1 MKNLTATIC
10 LTIAVLLGSAG
21 CSEMTDFQK
30 GLTAAHSGDFATAL
44 REWIPLAEQGDA
56 GAQNNLGQMYRRGQ
70 GVPQDYKTA
79 VKWYRLA
86 AEQGD
91 AGAQTILGIMY
102 EKGRGVLQDYKT
114 AVKWYRLAAE
124 QGYADAQSNL
134 GVRYA
139 RGQGVIQDNVYAH
152 MWGNLA
158 ASNGDDG
165 KLRDFVAERMT
176 PSQLAKAED
185 LAQECIRKK
194 YKGCGSAG
202 HSIKENSG
210 TAKKRDDIKF
220 MMEIT
225 GAEKIGDILI
235 PQLLFKI
242 TNLLKVQKLDF
253 PAEGT
258 SIIKDVVT
266 SIFKKNISSMMEKV
280 ILVYDK
286 HFTHQEIKD
295 ILIFYNT
302 KTGRKTISTLPSI
315 MIESSMIGVEWA
327 ELIMPEI
334 RQEIQKRFIEAAI
347 K

>member
-1 MKNLTATIC
+1 
-10 LTIAVLLGSAG
+10 
-21 CSEMTDFQK
+21 
-30 GLTAAHSGDFATAL
+30 
-44 REWIPLAEQGDA
+44 
-56 GAQNNLGQMYRRGQ
+56 
-70 GVPQDYKTA
+70 
-79 VKWYRLA
+79 VKWYKLA
-86 AEQGD
+86 AEQGN
-91 AGAQTILGIMY
+91 APAQKNLGVMY
-102 EKGRGVLQDYKT
+102 SKGRGVPQDDKT
-114 AVKWYRLAAE
+114 APKRYKLAAE
-124 QGYADAQSNL
+124 QGNADAQVNL
-134 GVRYA
+134 GV
-139 RGQGVIQDNVYAH
+139 
-152 MWGNLA
+152 
-158 ASNGDDG
+158 
-165 KLRDFVAERMT
+165 T
-176 PSQLAKAED
+176 PLP
-185 LAQECIRKK
+185 R
-194 YKGCGSAG
+194 

-266 SIFKKNISSMMEKV
+266 STFKKNISSMMEKI

-295 ILIFYNT
+295 IIIFYNT

-315 MIESSMIGVEWA
+315 MMESSMIGVEWA
-327 ELIMPEI
+327 DSIMPEI
-334 RQEIQKRFIEAAI
+334 RQEIQKKFIEAAI